1 MKRLFCSLSA
11 VLGLLM
17 SSFAAQAAVPIPVG
31 AIPLDA
37 DVVIRI
43 ADPDVSIGKIQKLVE
58 AIDPQYSQNVQGLS
72 FFSGTLLDNPAK
84 AGVKKGTDWW
94 MAGFVRKNEDPV
106 VLIAVQ
112 PTDVAAIKDA
122 VGEDYQYIEHDN
134 WLLYTKDATLAAA
147 VKACV
152 AGTGKSVEN
161 EADKNAQQIIM
172 QSDAAVWINVA
183 HLAETFAAEIDL
195 GVNEAQRA
203 LEEAGNSAPA
213 IEGINLN
220 AALEMYSDL
229 FDALVTGL
237 KDSKSCTVGV
247 TVGEAGI
254 GIHEYVDLEDD
265 SATDKAL
272 RKHLP
277 AGFESFAK
285 LPANQLAYLGMHGDM
300 QSISEWGIN
309 LVMEMFEPSEED
321 AKSMQEALEETKKL
335 EIGEYV
341 ASFRIGTF
349 DTGLMNATV
358 LSQVKNASNLRGI
371 YEKIFKSMG
380 KLGSSPLLT
389 QSIEFEKEAETIE
402 GYQVDKMTIV
412 QEFDETLDPTG
423 LQKQM
428 MQIMYGPEGAVTRI
442 AYTDDYIAQTT
453 GGGKEQM
460 ESLLKG
466 LKTPASSP
474 AFERARGQLLPKAN
488 ILVMFDL
495 AGTVGSAL
503 QAAIESGRFP
513 IPVTQDQIES
523 LGLKSSFLGFS
534 VSTGKGSFEAKHFV
548 EAEQIRGLYQ
558 IGVLGFGIYQSLSAP
573 EF

>member
-31 AIPLDA
+31 AIPQDA
-37 DVVIRI
+37 AVVIRL
-43 ADPDVSIGKIQKLVE
+43 ADPDASIGKIQKMVE
-58 AIDPQYSQNVQGLS
+58 AIDPQYSQNVQALS

-94 MAGFVRKNEDPV
+94 MAGFVRKNEEPV

-134 WLLYTKDATLAAA
+134 WLLYTKDAKLAAA

-152 AGTGKSVEN
+152 AGTGKNVEI
-161 EADKNAQQIIM
+161 EADKNAQQLIM
-172 QSDAAVWINVA
+172 QSDAAVWINVS
-183 HLAETFAAEIDL
+183 HLAETFAEEIEG
-195 GVNEAQRA
+195 GVSEAQRA

-220 AALEMYSDL
+220 AALGMYSDL
-229 FDALVTGL
+229 FDALVVGL
-237 KDSKSCTVGV
+237 KDTKSCTVGV
-247 TVGEAGI
+247 TVGAAGI

-265 SATDKAL
+265 SKTDLAL

-277 AGFESFAK
+277 ASFESFGK

-309 LVMEMFEPSEED
+309 FMMEMFEPTEED
-321 AKSMQEALEETKKL
+321 AKSMKEALEETKKL
-335 EIGEYV
+335 EFGEYV

-349 DTGLMNATV
+349 DTGLMNMSV
-358 LSQVKNASNLRGI
+358 LSQVKNAAKVRDV
-371 YEKIFKSMG
+371 YEKMFKGMSS
-380 KLGSSPLLT
+380 LGSSPLLT

-402 GYQVDKMTIV
+402 GYPVDKMTVI
-412 QEFDETLDPTG
+412 QEFDESLDPTG

-428 MQIMYGPEGAVTRI
+428 MQIMYGPEGAVSRV
-442 AYTDDYIAQTT
+442 AYTDQFVAQTT

-460 ESLLKG
+460 ELLLKG
-466 LKTPASSP
+466 LKTPSSD
-474 AFERARGQLLPKAN
+474 AAYEGARGQLLPKAN

-495 AGTVGSAL
+495 AGTVGAAL
-503 QAAIESGRFP
+503 QAAIESGKFP
-513 IPVTQDQIES
+513 IPVTEDQIES
-523 LGLKSSFLGFS
+523 LGLKPSFLGFS